1 MTFIN
6 PYGVGA
12 GRMVSA
18 ASDDEDSR
26 ARPRRLTAAQLSAQ
40 SRNRTAMH
48 EQLVQAERAAVM
60 AEVAQRQHESADRL
74 RREPATETTARRA
87 GRRPAQAEPM
97 AARPSAA
104 AQVAGR
110 RPVEPTAEQPAQ
122 RDIHDQP
129 ASVADNATRHP
140 DNRPKLLVEHLVDA
154 LPGWRIQSS
163 SAELERRLDALRE
176 SVLRLRSSFDA
187 DSREDLEAMAGSL
200 EFAQGYLEAS
210 RTPGDAGQ
218 RLVLIIDGIRQ
229 DIGLMLSPGAGSVVG
244 AMPAITAAAQTGS
257 EAVRLQQSRKHRL
270 ERTDG
275 APSKKPA
282 GEGSDEE
289 DGLPATTGA
298 PAGSPVCIDPVN
310 ATVPSQARDSEK
322 RRNDTPVSV
331 AVRSL

>member
-1 MTFIN
+1 MTVIN

-18 ASDDEDSR
+18 ASDDDDAR
-26 ARPRRLTAAQLSAQ
+26 ARQRRLTAAQLSAQ
-40 SRNRTAMH
+40 ARNRTAMH
-48 EQLVQAERAAVM
+48 EQLVQAERAAAM
-60 AEVAQRQHESADRL
+60 AETAQQQHESPDRL
-74 RREPATETTARRA
+74 RREPPAETSARRA
-87 GRRPAQAEPM
+87 GRRPAQAEPL
-97 AARPSAA
+97 AGRSSAA

-154 LPGWRIQSS
+154 LPAWRVQRS

-187 DSREDLEAMAGSL
+187 ESREEFEALAGSL
-200 EFAQGYLEAS
+200 EFAHGYLEAS
-210 RTPGDAGQ
+210 STPGDAGQ
-218 RLVLIIDGIRQ
+218 RLLLLIDGIRQ
-229 DIGLMLSPGAGSVVG
+229 DIGLMLSAAAGPAVG
-244 AMPAITAAAQTGS
+244 AMPGVTAAVQTGS
-257 EAVRLQQSRKHRL
+257 EAVRLQQARKHRL
-270 ERTDG
+270 ERADG
-275 APSKKPA
+275 PLSKKPA
-282 GEGSDEE
+282 GEASDEE
-289 DGLPATTGA
+289 DGMPGTTGA
-298 PAGSPVCIDPVN
+298 PAGSPVWIEPVN
-310 ATVPSQARDSEK
+310 GTVPSQARDSEK